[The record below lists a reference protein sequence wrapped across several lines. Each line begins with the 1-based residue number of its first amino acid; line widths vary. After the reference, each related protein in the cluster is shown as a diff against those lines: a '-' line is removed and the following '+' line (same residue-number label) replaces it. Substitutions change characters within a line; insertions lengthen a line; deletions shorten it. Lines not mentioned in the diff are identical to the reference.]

1 MYFEIYKKGNLIK
14 RGTSILGNLNWSN
27 ELMFVPSTDIELPI
41 EYREFFV
48 GREEIKIFTND
59 KCFWGIVLGIE
70 ENKPDETIKLKLE
83 HVVQE
88 WTYRQISVNNAIK
101 DQNINVIFKGSVV
114 GSKGGVNVSAN
125 PFDILVTEIPTFTNA
140 KYISR
145 AGAVAWS
152 DAGDAV
158 PITAVDSSKVKRKP
172 GDYNVV
178 FSTANGASVTVKANV
193 KKMDGA
199 KQKTKDGITVTAIAF
214 ELTVDEVGTF
224 TKADYIERAYAMAWN
239 SSGED
244 VTIDT
249 VDRSRVEA
257 TVGSYNVKFTAGDAA
272 VKVKAK
278 VLRSGADVTP
288 PDYPDSAANVDDPS
302 IVDQLEDIYADVNM
316 AYPGWRF
323 NMSSA
328 AEDTVIDYVYS
339 RQNKLEALTKTMELT
354 PDLFWRVRFVDERVI
369 DISAFGDRK
378 EWIVSKK
385 PTGANNIRI
394 IGDPVIKH
402 DFENV
407 INLATVYSEKSDSG
421 MSSMTLREVYNDPT
435 LQIDGFPCV
444 ILRSNVNNE
453 RDYHRYT
460 TQYPKLASNNELEY
474 AVIDEE
480 SVALESGYLIE
491 GTYAFNDLAPFSVE
505 EYGET
510 KEITDKDRI
519 EAAKTAY
526 HAAVK
531 RLKQARRTFSIDVTV
546 EELPAD
552 IAPGD
557 KVRFIYDNELFKV
570 EECSAY
576 MQKILSYD
584 DWFYI
589 TKIDYDID
597 ETEAEVDKIT
607 LTKFLK
613 IDRETSNE

>member
-14 RGTSILGNLNWSN
+14 RGASILGGLQWSN
-27 ELMFVPSTDIELPI
+27 ELMFVPSTDIKLPI

-48 GREEIKIFTND
+48 GREEVKIFTNG

-70 ENKPDETIKLKLE
+70 EDKSKEVLTLKLE
-83 HVVQE
+83 HVVEE
-88 WTYRQISVNNAIK
+88 WTYRQISINNAIK
-101 DQNINVIFKGSVV
+101 DKKINVIFKGSEVA
-114 GSKGGVNVSAN
+114 SKDGVNVSAN
-125 PFDILVTEIPTFTNA
+125 PFDILVTEIPTFTR
-140 KYISR
+140 KEYISR
-145 AGAVAWS
+145 S
-152 DAGDAV
+152 R
-158 PITAVDSSKVKRKP
+158 IKRKP
-172 GDYNVV
+172 GDYDVK
-178 FSTANGASVTVKANV
+178 FSTANGATVTVKANV
-193 KKMDGA
+193 KKVDGA
-199 KQKTKDGITVTAIAF
+199 KQKTKDGVTVTAIPF
-214 ELTVDEVGTF
+214 EMTVDEVGTF
-224 TKADYIERAYAMAWN
+224 TNADYIDRAYAMAWDSHGN
-239 SSGED
+239 DVAISSVD
-244 VTIDT
+244 HSKVQATI
-249 VDRSRVEA
+249 
-257 TVGSYNVKFTAGDAA
+257 GSYNVKFTADEAT
-272 VKVKAK
+272 VKVKVK
-278 VLRSGADVTP
+278 VLGSGAHITP

-302 IVDQLEDIYADVNM
+302 IVDQLSDIYADVNM

-328 AEDTVIDYVYS
+328 AQNTVIDYVYS

-354 PDLFWRVRFVDERVI
+354 PDLFWRVRFVNERVI

-378 EWIVSKK
+378 EWIISKK

-394 IGDPVIKH
+394 IDDPSITH

-421 MSSMTLREVYNDPT
+421 MSSMTLREVYNDT
-435 LQIDGFPCV
+435 DLQIDGFPCV

-453 RDYHRYT
+453 RDYHKYT
-460 TQYPKLASNNELEY
+460 TQFTKLASNNELEY

-510 KEITDKDRI
+510 KEITDADRI
-519 EAAKTAY
+519 KAAKTAY

-531 RLKQARRTFSIDVTV
+531 RLKQARRTFSIKVDV

-557 KVRFIYDNELFKV
+557 KVRFIYDNSLFKV
-570 EECSAY
+570 EECSSY
-576 MQKILSYD
+576 MKKILSYN
-584 DWFYI
+584 DWFYV

-597 ETEAEVDKIT
+597 ETEAEVNSIT

>member
-1 MYFEIYKKGNLIK
+1 MYFEIFQKGNLIK
-14 RGTSILGNLNWSN
+14 RGTALLGDLSWTN
-27 ELMFVPSTDIELPI
+27 ELMFVPSTNIELPI

-48 GREEIKIFTND
+48 GREEVKIFVND
-59 KCFWGIVLGIE
+59 KCFWGIVMKIE
-70 ENKPDETIKLKLE
+70 EDKQREVLKLSLE
-83 HVVQE
+83 HVIHE

-101 DQNINVIFKGSVV
+101 DQKINVIYKGSEIAE
-114 GSKGGVNVSAN
+114 KDGVSVSAN
-125 PFDILVTEIPTFTNA
+125 PFDVLVTELSGMTNE

-145 AGAVAWS
+145 AGAVAWDDS
-152 DAGDAV
+152 GNVV
-158 PITAVDSSKVKRKP
+158 PITSVDSSKLKRKP
-172 GDYNVV
+172 GSYDVT
-178 FSTANGASVTVKANV
+178 FSTANGATVKVKGTV

-199 KQKTKDGITVTAIAF
+199 KQKTVDGITVMAVPF
-214 ELTVDEVGTF
+214 EMTVDEVGSF
-224 TKADYIERAYAMAWN
+224 TNAKYIERAYAMAWDGN
-239 SSGED
+239 GND
-244 VTIDT
+244 VAISA
-249 VDRSRVEA
+249 VDHSKVQA
-257 TVGSYNVKFTAGDAA
+257 AVGSYNVKFTANDAS
-272 VKVKAK
+272 VKVKVK
-278 VLRSGADVTP
+278 VLSSGAHITE

-302 IVDQLEDIYADVNM
+302 IIDQLEDIYADVNF

-323 NMSSA
+323 NMSES

-339 RQNKLEALTKTMELT
+339 RQDKLEALTKTMELT

-378 EWIVSKK
+378 EWILSKK
-385 PTGANNIRI
+385 PSGANNIQI
-394 IGDPVIKH
+394 LEDPVITH
-402 DFENV
+402 EFDNV
-407 INLATVYSEKSDSG
+407 VNVATVYSEKSDSG

-453 RDYHRYT
+453 RDYHRYS

-474 AVIDEE
+474 AIIDEE

-491 GTYAFNDLAPFSVE
+491 GTYAFNDLSPFSVE

-510 KEITDKDRI
+510 KEIKDSDRI
-519 EAAKTAY
+519 KAAKTAY
-526 HAAVK
+526 DAAVK
-531 RLKQARRTFSIDVTV
+531 RLKQARRTFSIDVLV

-576 MQKILSYD
+576 MKKILSYD

-589 TKIDYDID
+589 TKIAYKID
-597 ETEAEVDKIT
+597 ETEAEYDSVT

-613 IDRETSNE
+613 IDRETDNQ

>member
-14 RGTSILGNLNWSN
+14 RGTSIIGGLNWSN
-27 ELMFVPSTDIELPI
+27 ELMFVPSTDIKLPI

-70 ENKPDETIKLKLE
+70 EDKSDEIITLKLE

-101 DQNINVIFKGSVV
+101 DQKINVIFKGSEV

-140 KYISR
+140 KYIER

-158 PITAVDSSKVKRKP
+158 PITTVDASKVKRKP
-172 GDYNVV
+172 GDYDVK

-199 KQKTKDGITVTAIAF
+199 KQKTKDGITVTATAF
-214 ELTVDEVGTF
+214 EMTVDEVGNF
-224 TKADYIERAYAMAWN
+224 TKAKYIERAYAMAWN
-239 SSGED
+239 KKGEE
-244 VTIDT
+244 VSIDS
-249 VDRSRVEA
+249 VDHSKVEA
-257 TVGSYNVKFTAGDAA
+257 KVGSYNVKFTADEAA
-272 VKVKAK
+272 VKVKVK
-278 VLRSGADVTP
+278 VLKSGAHIEP
-288 PDYPDSAANVDDPS
+288 PDYPDSAANVKDPS
-302 IVDQLEDIYADVNM
+302 IVDQLRDIYADMNM

-323 NMSSA
+323 NMTSA
-328 AEDTVIDYVYS
+328 AQNTVIDYVYS

-354 PDLFWRVRFVDERVI
+354 PDLFWRVRFVNERVI
-369 DISAFGDRK
+369 DISSFGEQK

-394 IGDPVIKH
+394 IDDPTIKH

-435 LQIDGFPCV
+435 LQLDGFPCV
-444 ILRSNVNNE
+444 ILRANVNNE
-453 RDYHRYT
+453 RDYHKYT

-531 RLKQARRTFSIDVTV
+531 RLKQARRTFSIDVKV

-576 MQKILSYD
+576 MQKILSYN

-597 ETEAEVDKIT
+597 ETEAEVNTIT

>member
-14 RGTSILGNLNWSN
+14 RGTSILGDLDWSN
-27 ELMFVPSTDIELPI
+27 ELMFVPSTDIKLPI

-48 GREEIKIFTND
+48 GREEIKIFTNN
-59 KCFWGIVLGIE
+59 KCFWGIVMGIE
-70 ENKPDETIKLKLE
+70 EDKQNEVLNLKLE
-83 HVVQE
+83 HVINE

-114 GSKGGVNVSAN
+114 GSKNGVNVSAN

-140 KYISR
+140 QYISR

-152 DAGDAV
+152 DAGDVV
-158 PITAVDSSKVKRKP
+158 PITSVDYSKVKRKP

-199 KQKTKDGITVTAIAF
+199 KEDTENNITVTAIPF
-214 ELTVDEVGTF
+214 EMTVDEVGTF
-224 TKADYIERAYAMAWN
+224 TNADYIKRAYAMAWN
-239 SSGED
+239 AEGEEAG
-244 VTIDT
+244 ISE
-249 VDRSRVEA
+249 VDHSKVKA
-257 TVGSYNVKFTAGDAA
+257 QVGSYNVKFKSGAA
-272 VKVKAK
+272 SVKVKAK
-278 VLRSGADVTP
+278 VLKSGAEITP
-288 PDYPDSAANVDDPS
+288 PDFPDSAANVKDPS
-302 IVDQLEDIYADVNM
+302 IVDQLRDIYADMNM

-328 AEDTVIDYVYS
+328 AQNTTIDYVYS

-354 PDLFWRVRFVDERVI
+354 TDLFWRVRFVDERVI

-378 EWIVSKK
+378 EWIISKK
-385 PTGANNIRI
+385 PTGANNISI
-394 IGDPVIKH
+394 IEDPTVKH

-421 MSSMTLREVYNDPT
+421 MSSMTLREVYNDPD

-444 ILRSNVNNE
+444 ILRANVNNE
-453 RDYHRYT
+453 RDYHKYT

-491 GTYAFNDLAPFSVE
+491 GTYAFNDLAPFSTE

-526 HAAVK
+526 HAAIK

-576 MQKILSYD
+576 MQKILSFD
-584 DWFYI
+584 DWFYV
-589 TKIDYDID
+589 TKINYDID
-597 ETEAEVDKIT
+597 ENESEVDTIT